1 MGVGVVIA
9 KMTESSGSGMF
20 AFKRSGKES
29 VESVRNIS

>member
-20 AFKRSGKES
+20 ALKSAAIRTMRA
-29 VESVRNIS
+29 VAV